1 MTEKRLAEE
10 NLIPFVLELKTS
22 HQLPW
27 ISAEDKISK
36 QHKKAFISWLNMN
49 IYKI

>member
-27 ISAEDKISK
+27 ISAEDSK
-36 QHKKAFISWLNMN
+36 QHKKAFNSWLNMN